1 MAVLTS
7 TSSYWSDSQSLPRFR
22 KLDRD
27 LTVDVVV
34 VGGGIT
40 GLTAAYLLKKEGRTV
55 AVLDR
60 GRSGG
65 VDTSYTSAHLTAV
78 TDWRLSELVS
88 TLGEDHARASW
99 DAGFAAIARIEQ
111 CIRDEQIDCNFAWVP
126 GYLHADAFRPPTG
139 EDIEELQHEARTAE
153 RLGFDARFVES
164 VPFFDRPGVAYDGQA
179 RLHPR
184 KYLAALAR
192 AIEGDGSFVFDHSEA
207 GEVEDDPPRI
217 SVGRH
222 TVTCGH
228 LIVATHNPIAG
239 AAGWLSATLLQTAL
253 SLYSTYVVGG
263 RVPARSVSDALFWD
277 TNQPYRYVRIEPHR
291 GFDYVIF
298 GGEDHKTG
306 QEADPGACFDRL
318 ESALQRVCPA
328 VSITHRWSGQVIE
341 TNDGL
346 PYIGEMSPRQFAAT
360 GFAGNGLTFGTLA
373 AIMAADHVVGRANP
387 WSGTFDIGR
396 TKIRGGLWDYLKE
409 NKDYPYYLVRD
420 RFAGVESRPLR
431 SIARGEGT
439 VVDVRGKP
447 TAAYR
452 RDDGRLVL
460 LSPTCTHMGCFVRW
474 NAADSTWDCPCHGS
488 RFRAEGAVLSGPA
501 ESPLKT
507 LS

>member
-7 TSSYWSDSQSLPRFR
+7 TSSYWTDTQSLQRFR
-22 KLDRD
+22 KLDRN

-34 VGGGIT
+34 VGAGIT

-55 AVLDR
+55 AVVDR
-60 GRSGG
+60 GRCGG
-65 VDTSYTSAHLTAV
+65 VDTSYTTAHLTAV
-78 TDWRLSELVS
+78 TDWRLSELVT

-126 GYLHADAFRPPTG
+126 GYLHADALRSPTS
-139 EDIEELQHEARTAE
+139 EDVEELQHEARVAE
-153 RLGFDARFVES
+153 KLGFDARFVES
-164 VPFFDRPGVAYDGQA
+164 VPFVDRPGVAYDGQA

-192 AIEGDGSFVFDHSEA
+192 AIDGDGSFVFDHSDV
-207 GEVEDDPPRI
+207 GHVDDDPPRI
-217 SVGRH
+217 SVGSR
-222 TVTCGH
+222 TITCGH

-239 AAGWLSATLLQTAL
+239 TAGWLSATLLQTGL
-253 SLYSTYVVGG
+253 SLYNTYVVGG
-263 RVPARSVSDALFWD
+263 RVPAGSIPDALFWD

-306 QEADPGACFDRL
+306 QETDPGACFDRL
-318 ESALQRVCPA
+318 ESALRRMCPA
-328 VSITHRWSGQVIE
+328 ASITHRWSGQVIE

-346 PYIGEMSPRQFAAT
+346 PYIGAMSPHQFAAT

-373 AIMAADHVVGRANP
+373 GMMAADHVAGRDNP

-396 TKIRGGLWDYLKE
+396 TKIRGGLWDYLTE

-420 RFAGVESRPLR
+420 RFAGVESRTLR

-439 VVDVRGKP
+439 VVEVRGKP

-474 NAADSTWDCPCHGS
+474 NAAESTWDCPCHGS